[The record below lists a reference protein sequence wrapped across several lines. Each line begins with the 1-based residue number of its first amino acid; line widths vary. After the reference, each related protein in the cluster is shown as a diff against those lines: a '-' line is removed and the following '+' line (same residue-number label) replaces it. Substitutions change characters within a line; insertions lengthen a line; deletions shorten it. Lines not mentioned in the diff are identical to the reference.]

1 MLAGYPQAEVVWAQ
15 EEPENQG
22 AWPFVCMNLSPHL
35 DGRPL
40 SVASRPASAAPATG
54 SSKRSACEAADVV
67 RKALGLIRR
76 AP

>member
-1 MLAGYPQAEVVWAQ
+1 MLAGYPDADVVWAQ

-40 SVASRPASAAPATG
+40 SVAARAASAAPATG
-54 SSKRSACEAADVV
+54 SSKRSAQEATEVIE
-67 RKALGLIRR
+67 KALD
-76 AP
+76 

>member
-1 MLAGYPQAEVVWAQ
+1 VLAGYPGADVVWAQ

-40 SVASRPASAAPATG
+40 SVAARPASAAPATG
-54 SSKRSACEAADVV
+54 SSKRSAQEATDVIT
-67 RKALGLIRR
+67 RALG
-76 AP
+76 